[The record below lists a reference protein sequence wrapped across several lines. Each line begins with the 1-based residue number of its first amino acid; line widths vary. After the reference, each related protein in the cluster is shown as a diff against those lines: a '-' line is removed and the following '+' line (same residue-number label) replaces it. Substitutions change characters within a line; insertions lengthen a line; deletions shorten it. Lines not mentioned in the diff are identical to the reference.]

1 MENTMDKDKQKDQE
15 NDKHVDEGAH
25 VKMQGHLL
33 IRDAE
38 TGEELV
44 NKRNAIHFGNMAFV
58 IANAMSYWQTENN
71 GIYHMAFGNGGSD
84 VLNTGEI
91 NYKTTNTGTIRDD
104 SAGLYTRTYEKLIGQ
119 DATTD
124 SKNNVS
130 IVTSSGAFTDLQITC
145 TLDFGEPPGQQAFDN
160 TTTVNDTFVFD
171 EIGLF
176 SWEGTAG
183 TGNLLTHV
191 IFHPVQ
197 KSLNRLI
204 QIDYT
209 IRIQSLTN
217 FVDV

>member
-1 MENTMDKDKQKDQE
+1 MNKDTDKQQDQ
-15 NDKHVDEGAH
+15 HVDEGAK
-25 VKMQGHLL
+25 VNMQGHLL

-58 IANAMSYWQTENN
+58 IANALSYWKNQDN

-84 VLNTGEI
+84 VLNTGAI

-104 SAGLYTRTYEKLIGQ
+104 SAGLYNRTYEKLIGQ

-130 IVTSSGAFTDLQITC
+130 IVTSSGSYTDLQITC
-145 TLDFGEPPGQQAFDN
+145 TLDFGEPSAQA
-160 TTTVNDTFVFD
+160 TSDTATSDSSTDFIFD
-171 EIGLF
+171 ELGIYAYNSGGI
-176 SWEGTAG
+176 SSEY
-183 TGNLLTHV
+183 LLTHV

-197 KSLNRLI
+197 KSLNRVI
-204 QIDYT
+204 EIVYT
-209 IRIQSLTN
+209 IRVQLQ
-217 FVDV
+217 

>member
-1 MENTMDKDKQKDQE
+1 MNKDTDKQKEQ
-15 NDKHVDEGAH
+15 HVDEGAK
-25 VKMQGHLL
+25 VNMQGHLL

-58 IANAMSYWQTENN
+58 IANALSYWKNEDN

-84 VLNTGEI
+84 VLNTGAI

-104 SAGLYTRTYEKLIGQ
+104 SAGLYNRTYEKLIGQ

-130 IVTSSGAFTDLQITC
+130 IVTSSGSYTDLQITC
-145 TLDFGEPPGQQAFDN
+145 TLDFGEPSAQA
-160 TTTVNDTFVFD
+160 TSDTATSDSSTDFIFD
-171 EIGLF
+171 ELGIYAYNSGGI
-176 SWEGTAG
+176 SSEY
-183 TGNLLTHV
+183 LLTHV

-197 KSLNRLI
+197 KSLNRVI
-204 QIDYT
+204 EIVYT
-209 IRIQSLTN
+209 IRVQLQ
-217 FVDV
+217 

>member
-1 MENTMDKDKQKDQE
+1 MNKDTDKQKEQ
-15 NDKHVDEGAH
+15 HVDEGAK
-25 VKMQGHLL
+25 VNMQGHLL

-58 IANAMSYWQTENN
+58 IANALSYWKNEDN

-84 VLNTGEI
+84 VLNTGAI

-104 SAGLYTRTYEKLIGQ
+104 SAGLYNRTYEKLIGQ

-145 TLDFGEPPGQQAFDN
+145 TLDFGEPSAQA
-160 TTTVNDTFVFD
+160 TSDTATSDSSTDFIFD
-171 EIGLF
+171 ELGIYAYNSGGI
-176 SWEGTAG
+176 SSEY
-183 TGNLLTHV
+183 LLTHV

-197 KSLNRLI
+197 KSLNRVI
-204 QIDYT
+204 EIVYT
-209 IRIQSLTN
+209 IRVQLQ
-217 FVDV
+217 

>member
-1 MENTMDKDKQKDQE
+1 MEKDMNKDTDKQKEQ
-15 NDKHVDEGAH
+15 HVDEGAK
-25 VKMQGHLL
+25 VNMQGHLL

-58 IANAMSYWQTENN
+58 IANALSYWKNEDN

-84 VLNTGEI
+84 VLNTGAI

-104 SAGLYTRTYEKLIGQ
+104 SAGLYNRTYEKLIGQ

-130 IVTSSGAFTDLQITC
+130 IVTSSGSYTDLQITC
-145 TLDFGEPPGQQAFDN
+145 TLDFGEPSAQA
-160 TTTVNDTFVFD
+160 TSDTATSDSSTDFIFD
-171 EIGLF
+171 ELGIYAYNSGGI
-176 SWEGTAG
+176 SSEY
-183 TGNLLTHV
+183 LLTHV

-197 KSLNRLI
+197 KSLNRVI
-204 QIDYT
+204 EIVYT
-209 IRIQSLTN
+209 IRVQLQ
-217 FVDV
+217 

>member
-1 MENTMDKDKQKDQE
+1 MENTMDKQNENKQDQ
-15 NDKHVDEGAH
+15 HVDEGAK

-58 IANAMSYWQTENN
+58 IANALSYWKTEDN

-84 VLNTGEI
+84 VLNTGA
-91 NYKTTNTGTIRDD
+91 IRDD
-104 SAGLYTRTYEKLIGQ
+104 SAGLYNRTYEKLIGQ

-130 IVTSSGAFTDLQITC
+130 IVTSSGSYTDLQITC
-145 TLDFGEPPGQQAFDN
+145 TLDFGEPSTQA
-160 TTTVNDTFVFD
+160 TSDTATSDSSTDFIFD
-171 EIGLF
+171 ELGIYAYNSGGI
-176 SWEGTAG
+176 SSEY
-183 TGNLLTHV
+183 LLTHV

-197 KSLNRLI
+197 KSLNRVI
-204 QIDYT
+204 EIVYT
-209 IRIQSLTN
+209 IRVQLQ
-217 FVDV
+217 

>member
-1 MENTMDKDKQKDQE
+1 MEKDMNKDTDKQQE
-15 NDKHVDEGAH
+15 QHVDEGAK

-58 IANAMSYWQTENN
+58 IANALSYWQTENN

-104 SAGLYTRTYEKLIGQ
+104 SAGLYSKTYEKLIGQ
-119 DATTD
+119 SATTD

-130 IVTSSGAFTDLQITC
+130 IETSSSSYTDLKITC
-145 TLDFGEPPGQQAFDN
+145 TLDFGEPSSQA
-160 TTTVNDTFVFD
+160 TSDTATSDSSTDYIFD
-171 EIGLF
+171 ELGIYAYNSSGIN
-176 SWEGTAG
+176 SEY
-183 TGNLLTHV
+183 LLTHV

-197 KSLNRLI
+197 KSLNRVI
-204 QIDYT
+204 EIVYT
-209 IRIQSLTN
+209 IRVQLQ
-217 FVDV
+217 

>member
-91 NYKTTNTGTIRDD
+91 NYKTTNTGTIRDT
-104 SAGLYTRTYEKLIGQ
+104 SIPLLLNNSSSSPVSCISFTMSQPPINSSFTY
-119 DATTD
+119 
-124 SKNNVS
+124 N
-130 IVTSSGAFTDLQITC
+130 
-145 TLDFGEPPGQQAFDN
+145 
-160 TTTVNDTFVFD
+160 
-171 EIGLF
+171 
-176 SWEGTAG
+176 
-183 TGNLLTHV
+183 
-191 IFHPVQ
+191 
-197 KSLNRLI
+197 
-204 QIDYT
+204 
-209 IRIQSLTN
+209 
-217 FVDV
+217 

>member
-1 MENTMDKDKQKDQE
+1 MDKE
-15 NDKHVDEGAH
+15 NDKKQDQHVDEGAK
-25 VKMQGHLL
+25 VNMQGHLL

-58 IANAMSYWQTENN
+58 IANALSYWKNQDN

-84 VLNTGEI
+84 VLNTGAI

-104 SAGLYTRTYEKLIGQ
+104 SAGLYNRTYEKLIGQ

-130 IVTSSGAFTDLQITC
+130 IVTSSGSYTDLQITC
-145 TLDFGEPPGQQAFDN
+145 TLDFGEPSAQA
-160 TTTVNDTFVFD
+160 TSDTATSDSSTDFIFD
-171 EIGLF
+171 ELGIYAYNSGGIN
-176 SWEGTAG
+176 SEY
-183 TGNLLTHV
+183 LLTHV

-197 KSLNRLI
+197 KSLNRVI
-204 QIDYT
+204 EIVYT
-209 IRIQSLTN
+209 IRVQLQ
-217 FVDV
+217 

>member
-1 MENTMDKDKQKDQE
+1 MEKDMNKDTDKQKEQ
-15 NDKHVDEGAH
+15 HVDEGAK
-25 VKMQGHLL
+25 VNMQGHLL

-58 IANAMSYWQTENN
+58 IANALSYWKNEDN

-84 VLNTGEI
+84 VLNTGAI

-104 SAGLYTRTYEKLIGQ
+104 SAGLYNRTYEKLIGQ

-130 IVTSSGAFTDLQITC
+130 IVTSSRAFTDLQITC
-145 TLDFGEPPGQQAFDN
+145 TLDFGEPPAQA
-160 TTTVNDTFVFD
+160 TSDTATSDSSTDFIFD
-171 EIGLF
+171 ELGIYAYNSGGI
-176 SWEGTAG
+176 SSEY
-183 TGNLLTHV
+183 LLTHV

-197 KSLNRLI
+197 KSLNRVI
-204 QIDYT
+204 EIVYT
-209 IRIQSLTN
+209 IRVQLQ
-217 FVDV
+217 

>member
-1 MENTMDKDKQKDQE
+1 MEKTMDKE
-15 NDKHVDEGAH
+15 NDKKQDQHVDEGAK
-25 VKMQGHLL
+25 VNMQGHLL

-58 IANAMSYWQTENN
+58 IANALSYWKNQDN

-84 VLNTGEI
+84 VLNTGAI

-104 SAGLYTRTYEKLIGQ
+104 SAGLYNRTYEKLIGQ

-130 IVTSSGAFTDLQITC
+130 IVTSSGSYTDLQITC
-145 TLDFGEPPGQQAFDN
+145 TLDFGEPSAQA
-160 TTTVNDTFVFD
+160 TSDTATSDSSTDFIFD
-171 EIGLF
+171 ELGIYAYNSGGI
-176 SWEGTAG
+176 SSEY
-183 TGNLLTHV
+183 LLTHV

-197 KSLNRLI
+197 KSLNRVI
-204 QIDYT
+204 EIVYT
-209 IRIQSLTN
+209 IRVQLQ
-217 FVDV
+217 

>member
-1 MENTMDKDKQKDQE
+1 MEKDMNKDTDKQQDQ
-15 NDKHVDEGAH
+15 HVDEGAK
-25 VKMQGHLL
+25 VNMQGHLL

-58 IANAMSYWQTENN
+58 IANALSYWKNQDN

-84 VLNTGEI
+84 VLNTGAI

-104 SAGLYTRTYEKLIGQ
+104 SAGLYNRTYEKLIGQ

-130 IVTSSGAFTDLQITC
+130 IVTSSGSYTDLQITC
-145 TLDFGEPPGQQAFDN
+145 TLDFGEPSAQA
-160 TTTVNDTFVFD
+160 TSDTATSDSSTDFIFD
-171 EIGLF
+171 ELGIYAYNSGGI
-176 SWEGTAG
+176 SSEY
-183 TGNLLTHV
+183 LLTHV

-197 KSLNRLI
+197 KSLNRVI
-204 QIDYT
+204 EIVYT
-209 IRIQSLTN
+209 IRVQLQ
-217 FVDV
+217 

>member
-1 MENTMDKDKQKDQE
+1 MDKE
-15 NDKHVDEGAH
+15 NDKKQDQHVDEGAK
-25 VKMQGHLL
+25 VNMQGHLL

-58 IANAMSYWQTENN
+58 IANALSYWKNQDN

-84 VLNTGEI
+84 VLNTGAI

-104 SAGLYTRTYEKLIGQ
+104 SAGLYNRTYEKLIGQ

-130 IVTSSGAFTDLQITC
+130 IVTSSGSYTDLQITC
-145 TLDFGEPPGQQAFDN
+145 TLDFGEPSAQA
-160 TTTVNDTFVFD
+160 TSDTATSYSSTDFIFD
-171 EIGLF
+171 ELGIYAYNSGGI
-176 SWEGTAG
+176 SSEY
-183 TGNLLTHV
+183 LLTHV

-197 KSLNRLI
+197 KSLNRVI
-204 QIDYT
+204 EIVYT
-209 IRIQSLTN
+209 IRVQLQ
-217 FVDV
+217 